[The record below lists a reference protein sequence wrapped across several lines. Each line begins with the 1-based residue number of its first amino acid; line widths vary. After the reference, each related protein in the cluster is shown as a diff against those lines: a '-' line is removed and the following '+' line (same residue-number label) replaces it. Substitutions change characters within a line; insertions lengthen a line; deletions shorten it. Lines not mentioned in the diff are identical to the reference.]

1 MNAELKKRA
10 IEVITEHILTP
21 VLYFLEDDYQNE
33 FVCFCD
39 TNMDFD
45 VVAETEMIL
54 CELLQKN
61 TVVIDIRE
69 YCEADRMEIINE
81 AELIYSA
88 NPMLERIF
96 ELSMAEDFKRA
107 AMQKAEL
114 VRRYDNSGSVY
125 LQ

>member
-1 MNAELKKRA
+1 MDRELKKRA
-10 IEVITEHILTP
+10 IEVITDSILTP
-21 VLYFLEDDYQNE
+21 VLYLLEDDYQNE

-45 VVAETEMIL
+45 VVAETEMRL
-54 CELLQKN
+54 NELLQKN

-81 AELIYSA
+81 AELIYTA
-88 NPMLERIF
+88 NPMFERIF
-96 ELSMAEDFKRA
+96 EISMAEDYRRA
-107 AMQKAEL
+107 AIQKAEL
-114 VRRYDNSGSVY
+114 LRRYDNSGSIY

>member
-1 MNAELKKRA
+1 MNTELKQKA

-21 VLYFLEDDYQNE
+21 VLYLLEDDYQYE

-39 TNMDFD
+39 TNMDFA
-45 VVAETEMIL
+45 VVAETEMLLSEI
-54 CELLQKN
+54 LQKN

-81 AELIYSA
+81 AELIYTA
-88 NPMLERIF
+88 NPMFERIF
-96 ELSMAEDFKRA
+96 ELSMAEDFKRVA
-107 AMQKAEL
+107 VQKAEL
-114 VRRYDNSGSVY
+114 LRRYDSSGSVY